1 MIDQKK
7 RDQAIGS
14 LLAKKG
20 PRLSVYLPT
29 HRSFPDNRQDPIL
42 YKNLLQQL
50 EGSLNEALPRRDW
63 EKSMEALKGLLDDTD
78 LWTHTAEGLGVL
90 AAEGQAVTF
99 DLEAPAGPLAQF
111 GEHYY
116 LQPLYPL
123 MDSIG
128 QAYLADLSRDRFALF
143 LVSRDGVVRVEE
155 PQIKSSFPELFDD
168 FDAEKNR
175 NTGSSTGEA
184 GGKHDYRN
192 KSEEIRKDKEK
203 YFRYLDGALANVSKA
218 SGLPIILTGTDAVLS
233 EYRQLMKGNFYL
245 EGMIKQPLESMDA
258 ESVIKE
264 AKVILKP
271 HLEKGLD
278 SLRTLIS
285 NKRKEGKT
293 AFDIKDILTAAQQG
307 RVDIL
312 ILPAAF
318 AEGEEARLHQA
329 AEQVLLNGGQLHTDF
344 DSHLDLPGGRLA
356 LLR

>member
-7 RDQAIGS
+7 RDQMIGG
-14 LLAKKG
+14 LLQKKA

-50 EGSLNEALPRRDW
+50 ETSLSETLPKREWQDSLDAMKR
-63 EKSMEALKGLLDDTD
+63 LLDDTD
-78 LWTHTAEGLGVL
+78 LWLHTTEGLGVL
-90 AAEGQAVTF
+90 AAEGEAVTF

-111 GEHYY
+111 GEHFY

-123 MDSIG
+123 MDAIG

-192 KSEEIRKDKEK
+192 KSEEMRKDKQK
-203 YFRYLDGALANVSKA
+203 YFRYLDGALANVYKS
-218 SGLPIILTGTDAVLS
+218 SGLPIILTGTDAILS
-233 EYRQLMKGNFYL
+233 EYRLVMKGNFYL
-245 EGMIKQPLESMDA
+245 DGMIKQPLESMDA
-258 ESVIKE
+258 PAVIKE
-264 AKVILKP
+264 AKDILKP
-271 HLEKGLD
+271 HLDRGLD

-285 NKRKEGKT
+285 NKRKENKT
-293 AFDIKDILTAAQQG
+293 AFELNDILSAAQEG
-307 RVDIL
+307 RVEAL
-312 ILPAAF
+312 LLPGEF
-318 AEGEEARLHQA
+318 AQGEEAPLHKA
-329 AEQVLLNGGQLHTDF
+329 AEQTLLNGGKVQTDF
-344 DSHLDLPGGRLA
+344 GNHLDLPGGRLA